1 MRLVR
6 FGARG
11 KEKPGILTGGKT
23 RLDLSGHFA
32 DWNSEFFAEHGLQKL
47 AEIASALSGSLPLV
61 PESERWAAP
70 IARPGKVIC
79 IGLNYSDHAKES
91 GMPVPAEPIVF
102 LKASNTVVGPYDEV
116 LIPRMSEKT
125 DWEVELGVVIGRE
138 ARYVESVE
146 AAAAHIGGYCISHDV
161 SERAF
166 QLERGGQWT
175 KGKSCDTFNPL
186 GPWLATQEEIADP
199 ANLAMGLKVNG
210 ESKQQRQYLDDDL
223 QSRLPDSLPF
233 AVHDSGARG
242 FDFNGNAAGGGS
254 GVQTSRNISRP
265 AMLWIWRS
273 MDWAVSG
280 RSLPTPEELSAVQQR
295 GVRLRARRQSGG
307 AQALL

>member
-6 FGARG
+6 FGPKG
-11 KEKPGILTGGKT
+11 NEKPGILTGQNT

-32 DWNSEFFAEHGLQKL
+32 DWNSGFFAENGLQKL
-47 AEIASALSGSLPLV
+47 AEVAASQVSSLAVV
-61 PESERWAAP
+61 PESERWGAP
-70 IARPGKVIC
+70 VARPGKVIC

-116 LIPRMSEKT
+116 LIPRLSEKT
-125 DWEVELGVVIGRE
+125 DWEVELGVVVGSE

-186 GPWLATQEEIADP
+186 GPWLATPNEIADP
-199 ANLAMGLKVNG
+199 ANLSISLKVNG
-210 ESKQQRQYLDDDL
+210 ESKQRGNTLTMIFNPAYLIHYLSQFMTLEPGDLISTGTPPGVGLGFKPPQYLKAGDVVDLEIEGLGGQRQV
-223 QSRLPDSLPF
+223 F
-233 AVHDSGARG
+233 V
-242 FDFNGNAAGGGS
+242 NA
-254 GVQTSRNISRP
+254 
-265 AMLWIWRS
+265 
-273 MDWAVSG
+273 
-280 RSLPTPEELSAVQQR
+280 
-295 GVRLRARRQSGG
+295 
-307 AQALL
+307 